1 MAGTESARNV
11 SARLCSRAAAGPL
24 VGTRQANF
32 STDCTRLM
40 SKLVDSGE
48 GYRALNKEND
58 LKRALARTALL
69 LAASIALAA
78 CSRGTS
84 QSAASPSAGS
94 AGPGHKTI
102 GVSIQ
107 NREAQFYQDMESGM
121 RAAAAKHGYALIV
134 VDASRD
140 NAKQQS
146 QVEDFISKRVDA
158 VVLTPYDS
166 QAIGSAIA
174 EANAAGIP

>member
-1 MAGTESARNV
+1 MLACDAIQ
-11 SARLCSRAAAGPL
+11 RLSVAQRAAAD
-24 VGTRQANF
+24 A
-32 STDCTRLM
+32 
-40 SKLVDSGE
+40 
-48 GYRALNKEND
+48 
-58 LKRALARTALL
+58 
-69 LAASIALAA
+69 
-78 CSRGTS
+78 
-84 QSAASPSAGS
+84 
-94 AGPGHKTI
+94 KTI

-121 RAAAAKHGYALIV
+121 RSEAAKYGYALIV

-158 VVLTPYDS
+158 IVLTPYDS

-174 EANAAGIP
+174 EANNAGIPGLHRRHREHESRGRRRRAYRQR